1 MPKMEKI
8 INGQGKYF
16 HNQLFNDSFLYPIN
30 YNRKGLFGLLK
41 MHFMLQH
48 LQQGISTV
56 WFATNC
62 NKSYILQLLLHEKL
76 HLLQPIWS

>member
-1 MPKMEKI
+1 MALCCEVKMQKMEKI

-41 MHFMLQH
+41 MHFMLPH
-48 LQQGISTV
+48 LQQERHFHCLV
-56 WFATNC
+56 C
-62 NKSYILQLLLHEKL
+62 YQL
-76 HLLQPIWS
+76 